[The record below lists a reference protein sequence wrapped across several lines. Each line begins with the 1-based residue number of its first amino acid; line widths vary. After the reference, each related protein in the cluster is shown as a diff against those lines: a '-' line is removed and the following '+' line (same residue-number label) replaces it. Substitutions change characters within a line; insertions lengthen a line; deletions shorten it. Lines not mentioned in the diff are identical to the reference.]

1 MVKLTSKRRTCSCK
15 IQERL
20 QGLGADYA
28 NERLYLLDNKER
40 QVDTIAYI
48 RGLENHPLRG
58 VEPDIQSALNL
69 IRRTNTRRAPDTLST
84 SDESSRDADT
94 ETDSSGPCH
103 GFSTPTTTESEDDD
117 EPEEEPSQP
126 TLHEVPTVLNEEDQA
141 EHDRILAI
149 IQGRLPSEPRPDTP
163 PRRRS
168 TTRDD
173 LLEEEAT
180 PAEIQAG
187 APAHEEAT
195 PPQPSTSSDEET
207 SPMKFAMRS
216 GRIIT
221 GAPTKKKKGP
231 PEGS

>member
-1 MVKLTSKRRTCSCK
+1 MVKLTNKRRTCSCK
-15 IQERL
+15 IQERQ
-20 QGLGADYA
+20 QGLGADYK
-28 NERLYLLDNKER
+28 NEKLYLLDDRER
-40 QVDTIAYI
+40 QVGTIAYI

-84 SDESSRDADT
+84 SDESTRDADT

-117 EPEEEPSQP
+117 EPEGEAAQQD
-126 TLHEVPTVLNEEDQA
+126 LHQVPTVMNEEDQA

-149 IQGRLPSEPRPDTP
+149 IQGRLPPEPRPDTP

-173 LLEEEAT
+173 LLEEDNA

-187 APAHEEAT
+187 APTHTPTT
-195 PPQPSTSSDEET
+195 PPQPSTSSDET
-207 SPMKFAMRS
+207 SPMRFLMRS
-216 GRIIT
+216 GRVLT
-221 GAPTKKKKGP
+221 GAPTKKKRGP
-231 PEGS
+231 PEEG